1 MGWAIALHGGPG
13 DIPVTMPPE
22 RRQPREAALRHCLD
36 ISVDAL
42 KSQKYALDV
51 VELVVRELENNSNF
65 NAGKGSVL
73 INAGT
78 VEMEACIMDGN
89 TKRCGARLLQGSKAE
104 AGKRSQKGPDRLIV
118 VSASGEVTMPFNT
131 IGMFRACA
139 TEDGYSQIGIWTSV
153 E

>member
-89 TKRCGARLLQGSKAE
+89 TKRCGARLLQGSKLAMQFKKPIPLM
-104 AGKRSQKGPDRLIV
+104 A
-118 VSASGEVTMPFNT
+118 ASIRGLLR
-131 IGMFRACA
+131 MFQNVCASDLLPYACCVKCLSLF
-139 TEDGYSQIGIWTSV
+139 GRRF
-153 E
+153 

>member
-42 KSQKYALDV
+42 KSQKHALDV

-89 TKRCGARLLQGSKAE
+89 TKRCGARLLQGSK
-104 AGKRSQKGPDRLIV
+104 
-118 VSASGEVTMPFNT
+118 VSKL
-131 IGMFRACA
+131 
-139 TEDGYSQIGIWTSV
+139 
-153 E
+153 

>member
-36 ISVDAL
+36 I
-42 KSQKYALDV
+42 K
-51 VELVVRELENNSNF
+51 NNSNF